1 MAFAVKKDCR
11 LSDLG
16 LITAGNGYNS
26 TGSNTSETQLRD
38 DCANIS
44 SNTEVQLAGD
54 FFPGTRTLTT
64 STNTSGATRVNNA
77 AFTILHNASTNIIGT
92 IAWGTADTY
101 FITRCL
107 NTNSSNLGGKWQ
119 LENSGTSTK
128 GATLSGNDSISWTN
142 GNGTATTQTFI
153 VTTPDDNPGPD
164 LCEMMQVVQA
174 NTAWEA
180 FYCNTAGGSAAGNVH
195 VTSEDDGNG
204 TLTLYDLDGTLP

>member
-1 MAFAVKKDCR
+1 M
-11 LSDLG
+11 
-16 LITAGNGYNS
+16 N
-26 TGSNTSETQLRD
+26 
-38 DCANIS
+38 
-44 SNTEVQLAGD
+44 
-54 FFPGTRTLTT
+54 
-64 STNTSGATRVNNA
+64 
-77 AFTILHNASTNIIGT
+77 
-92 IAWGTADTY
+92 
-101 FITRCL
+101 
-107 NTNSSNLGGKWQ
+107 
-119 LENSGTSTK
+119 NSGTSTK

-153 VTTPDDNPGPD
+153 VTTPDDSPGPD